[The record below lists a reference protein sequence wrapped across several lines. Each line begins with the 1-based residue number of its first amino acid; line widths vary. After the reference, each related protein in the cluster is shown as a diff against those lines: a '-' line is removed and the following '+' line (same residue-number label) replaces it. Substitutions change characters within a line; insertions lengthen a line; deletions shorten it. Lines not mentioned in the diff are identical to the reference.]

1 LITIRETPNPFGADR
16 VDQDTRSPLWYLSGQ
31 SPMRAPPTRKAF
43 VYAGILGGVI
53 VGAIIGNAI
62 ASHPGYYTYD
72 DYGEY
77 AGPNCYWAR
86 RAWRD
91 QDGNVHCGRPRR
103 FCN

>member
-1 LITIRETPNPFGADR
+1 MKKIILALAVTATIAASTLAPTPADAQR
-16 VDQDTRSPLWYLSGQ
+16 RGWGLG
-31 SPMRAPPTRKAF
+31 
-43 VYAGILGGVI
+43 AGILGGVI

-77 AGPNCYWAR
+77 AGPGCYWAR

-91 QDGNVHCGRPRR
+91 PDGNVHYSRPRR
-103 FCN
+103 FCD

>member
-1 LITIRETPNPFGADR
+1 MKKTILAIAAAATIAASILSPTPADAQR
-16 VDQDTRSPLWYLSGQ
+16 RGWGLG
-31 SPMRAPPTRKAF
+31 
-43 VYAGILGGVI
+43 AGILGGVI

-77 AGPNCYWAR
+77 AGPGCYWAR

-91 QDGNVHCGRPRR
+91 QDGNVHYSRPRR
-103 FCN
+103 FCD

>member
-1 LITIRETPNPFGADR
+1 MKKTILAIAAAATIVVGTLAAPTSADAQR
-16 VDQDTRSPLWYLSGQ
+16 RGWGLG
-31 SPMRAPPTRKAF
+31 
-43 VYAGILGGVI
+43 AGILGGVI

-86 RAWRD
+86 KAWRD
-91 QDGNVHCGRPRR
+91 QDGNVHYSKPRR
-103 FCN
+103 FCD